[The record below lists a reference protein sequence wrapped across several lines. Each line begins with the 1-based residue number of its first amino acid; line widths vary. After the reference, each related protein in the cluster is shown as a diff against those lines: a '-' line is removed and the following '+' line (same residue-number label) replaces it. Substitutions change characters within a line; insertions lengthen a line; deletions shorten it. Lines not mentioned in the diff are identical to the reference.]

1 MIEFSLTMK
10 QNRKTLY
17 CVWFIYEIARH
28 ISPWTHYIS
37 SYLLPSF
44 LRGNYFTHCLRAYSI
59 RKAQGKGFVTLA
71 QRSNKLLSQLSY
83 WKLRPATVHSSTVIS
98 YIVVHLCRS
107 CFLSSVF
114 MLWLYI
120 SMLVS
125 HLLVSGFMYYCLL
138 EPCLFVSCDYAISFF
153 VFISQIKWV
162 FCFRQ

>member
-107 CFLSSVF
+107 CFFILCLHAVALYQYVSITLVSQ
-114 MLWLYI
+114 WLY
-120 SMLVS
+120 V
-125 HLLVSGFMYYCLL
+125 LLSTWTV
-138 EPCLFVSCDYAISFF
+138 FVC
-153 VFISQIKWV
+153 VMW
-162 FCFRQ
+162 FCNIFLCFYITD